1 MVPIMVDLLN
11 SIFNKKRQGICQGML
26 ALQGLITTA
35 CDRQGTGQGRTRQ
48 ALKYPVVQNLYL
60 KWNFRHLLS
69 GCVLK
74 SAGVGNY
81 TLVCQVSRDK

>member
-35 CDRQGTGQGRTRQ
+35 CYRQGTMQ
-48 ALKYPVVQNLYL
+48 ALKYPVAQNFYL